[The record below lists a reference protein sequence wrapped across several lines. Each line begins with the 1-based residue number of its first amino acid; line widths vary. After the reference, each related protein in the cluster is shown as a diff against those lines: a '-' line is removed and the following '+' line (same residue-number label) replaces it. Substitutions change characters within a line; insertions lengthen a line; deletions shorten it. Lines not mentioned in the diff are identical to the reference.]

1 MVDFDKKF
9 VFPDIVEITLRPDL
23 VLWFKEAKT
32 IVAMEL
38 AIPKGRKSAT
48 RHTRP
53 GIHGPNRRL
62 QGGAGRVVGK
72 RYCSLA
78 IEVEGKGF
86 PVQSV
91 WKMFKC
97 RQHVG
102 LHSEHQQTQQRAH
115 PAGHRRDESSLMPGT
130 NEYCMAGHHCW
141 TTNWRMLCYE
151 VESSSKEIWRP
162 SEDVENRKRFQVA
175 DSSRAYTSTECQDYI
190 SRITLSVSYF
200 IYTGNKRQPEK
211 TGDTGEKAAR
221 NGLVTGGKRQLLLP
235 FFVRGHQNS
244 YRTQ

>member
-1 MVDFDKKF
+1 MS
-9 VFPDIVEITLRPDL
+9 T
-23 VLWFKEAKT
+23 A
-32 IVAMEL
+32 
-38 AIPKGRKSAT
+38 
-48 RHTRP
+48 
-53 GIHGPNRRL
+53 RRT
-62 QGGAGRVVGK
+62 A
-72 RYCSLA
+72 
-78 IEVEGKGF
+78 
-86 PVQSV
+86 
-91 WKMFKC
+91 
-97 RQHVG
+97 
-102 LHSEHQQTQQRAH
+102 QRT
-115 PAGHRRDESSLMPGT
+115 PADAAESSS
-130 NEYCMAGHHCW
+130 CW
-141 TTNWRMLCYE
+141 AQTRRVELDAWNQRVLHGWPPLLNWRMLCYE